1 MLQDLRLA
9 VRRVLYARGF
19 SVCVVLILGTGVG
32 AVSAMG
38 SVMNALAF
46 RVLTLPSPETLV
58 ALSTVDHRNLYA
70 RNTPLPAIDKLR
82 EAGLPADGWCA
93 YNSTLDALESGGLV
107 IESRGELLSGDCVQ
121 VIGLTPVIGRW
132 FTADEAP
139 LNGTGKPVMV
149 ITHRLWQ
156 QMFGGG
162 EVLGRV
168 VKIQN
173 ISVTIIGV
181 MPERYLG
188 FSQDLHTDYILPFN
202 AHRAS
207 SGAYMLIGRL
217 QPGATVEQLRA
228 RVRTLWPSVLE
239 AVLPAN
245 PSRPQA
251 LTELNG
257 HAESMARGLS
267 TLRRL
272 YETPVR
278 RLLVLAL
285 ALFVLVCVNVGGLMI
300 SRVSGRAHEIAALR
314 ALGASTLRIARP
326 LAIECGIFALAGT
339 ALGVPIAYA
348 ASNAFASL
356 LPTGNVPW
364 DTATTPDQMVLAATV
379 AGSIVVAL
387 MIAAVPVWLASRL
400 SPQLRADRSVTRA
413 TSPWAQALLIAQ
425 VAVTVVLVFTGG
437 LIIRSFNTL
446 RSVDA
451 GFDGEHLLSL
461 RLSANPGGYADF
473 NPAAYYPALVERIA
487 ALPGVQSVGMARYFG
502 TISAS
507 MAEQPVGFAGRS
519 EPTATGV
526 TDFVSPGFFATL
538 GVPLLKGRDIA
549 WTDLPDT
556 PPVAIVSESLARAL
570 APDGN
575 VVGRVIRHGAS
586 LATSR
591 LQIVGVAGNLSMGN
605 FRHTDV
611 RMIYLSS
618 VQAKETAFATIH
630 VRTQGPPMQL
640 AAAGSQAVA
649 AMGREHVRGAYAH
662 NVLFT
667 NSIVAERMGA
677 MVSGA
682 AAVVALLISGIGL
695 FALLSH
701 SVQKR
706 TREIGIRVAVGAS
719 PTDVSRLVIRDALV
733 LVFAGIGVGAPLAIG
748 ATSLVKSLLYGVTS
762 TDTAT
767 LALSAALLVVSAL
780 VGAVRPALRAVRV
793 DPSIALRAE

>member
-1 MLQDLRLA
+1 MLQDVRLA

-32 AVSAMG
+32 AVAAMG

-107 IESRGELLSGDCVQ
+107 MESRGELLSGDCVQ

-139 LNGTGKPVMV
+139 LNGSGKPVMV

-245 PSRPQA
+245 PSRAQA

-272 YETPVR
+272 DETPGR
-278 RLLVLAL
+278 RLRVLAL

-300 SRVSGRAHEIAALR
+300 SRVS
-314 ALGASTLRIARP
+314 
-326 LAIECGIFALAGT
+326 
-339 ALGVPIAYA
+339 
-348 ASNAFASL
+348 
-356 LPTGNVPW
+356 
-364 DTATTPDQMVLAATV
+364 
-379 AGSIVVAL
+379 
-387 MIAAVPVWLASRL
+387 
-400 SPQLRADRSVTRA
+400 
-413 TSPWAQALLIAQ
+413 
-425 VAVTVVLVFTGG
+425 
-437 LIIRSFNTL
+437 
-446 RSVDA
+446 
-451 GFDGEHLLSL
+451 
-461 RLSANPGGYADF
+461 
-473 NPAAYYPALVERIA
+473 
-487 ALPGVQSVGMARYFG
+487 
-502 TISAS
+502 
-507 MAEQPVGFAGRS
+507 
-519 EPTATGV
+519 
-526 TDFVSPGFFATL
+526 
-538 GVPLLKGRDIA
+538 
-549 WTDLPDT
+549 
-556 PPVAIVSESLARAL
+556 
-570 APDGN
+570 
-575 VVGRVIRHGAS
+575 
-586 LATSR
+586 
-591 LQIVGVAGNLSMGN
+591 
-605 FRHTDV
+605 
-611 RMIYLSS
+611 
-618 VQAKETAFATIH
+618 
-630 VRTQGPPMQL
+630 
-640 AAAGSQAVA
+640 
-649 AMGREHVRGAYAH
+649 
-662 NVLFT
+662 
-667 NSIVAERMGA
+667 
-677 MVSGA
+677 
-682 AAVVALLISGIGL
+682 
-695 FALLSH
+695 
-701 SVQKR
+701 
-706 TREIGIRVAVGAS
+706 
-719 PTDVSRLVIRDALV
+719 
-733 LVFAGIGVGAPLAIG
+733 
-748 ATSLVKSLLYGVTS
+748 
-762 TDTAT
+762 
-767 LALSAALLVVSAL
+767 
-780 VGAVRPALRAVRV
+780 
-793 DPSIALRAE
+793 